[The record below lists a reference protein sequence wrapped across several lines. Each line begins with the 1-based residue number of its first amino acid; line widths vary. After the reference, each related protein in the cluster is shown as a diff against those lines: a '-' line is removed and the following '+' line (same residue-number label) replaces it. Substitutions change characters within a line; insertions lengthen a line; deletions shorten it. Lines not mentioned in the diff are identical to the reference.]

1 MAGLALALGAL
12 NSPAALKSPAA
23 LLSIAKTKTAGRSLH
38 AGSDGPAQFA
48 EPGFLEAL
56 TALGAHATPEN
67 CVAAC
72 GLELCMGA
80 LAEDESAQIAASCA
94 SPCLA
99 FMVTTTELTAAL
111 DATHEHEEGSG
122 DAAAA
127 EEPLDLS
134 LVCSVYNGCGASFF
148 NGVFVNFAEQ
158 TEEEVA
164 ASVLANIG
172 TICAATSCVRR
183 RPAIPRARPTG
194 APPAPR
200 RRPPPAQ
207 TAAMDFAINLA
218 DGGAGGGSV
227 ATGMCDCRAACGLGD
242 YKNDMSICTAASSA
256 DPLAA
261 MQAGSAKYP
270 DGYIVEVCGNA
281 LFPECGEYM
290 DSFNEDG
297 STPISDFCNVQ
308 RLLPTLVRRRRRRT
322 ARRAPR
328 PAPRAPT
335 VAFPRRQVPA
345 AVSVILV
352 FLVCCVGCIVYCC
365 CFRGTT
371 IEGDS
376 SNGFRRRST
385 ETRKSVKGDAAEV
398 SA

>member
-12 NSPAALKSPAA
+12 NGPAALKSPAA

-308 RLLPTLVRRRRRRT
+308 RLLPTLVRRRRRP
-322 ARRAPR
+322 ARARAPPRPPR

-335 VAFPRRQVPA
+335 VAFPRRQVA
-345 AVSVILV
+345 AAARSSSSSCAASAASVL
-352 FLVCCVGCIVYCC
+352 LLLPRHDD
-365 CFRGTT
+365 RGRR
-371 IEGDS
+371 G
-376 SNGFRRRST
+376 RRRG
-385 ETRKSVKGDAAEV
+385 RA
-398 SA
+398 

>member
-12 NSPAALKSPAA
+12 NGPAALKSPAA

-38 AGSDGPAQFA
+38 GGSDGPAQFA
-48 EPGFLEAL
+48 EPGFFEAL

-183 RPAIPRARPTG
+183 RPAIPRARPAG

-308 RLLPTLVRRRRRRT
+308 RLLPTLVRRRRRQPT
-322 ARRAPR
+322 
-328 PAPRAPT
+328 APRAAHRAP
-335 VAFPRRQVPA
+335 PRARPPSLSRVGRSPQPSPSSSSSSCAASAASCTAAASEARRSRATPA
-345 AVSVILV
+345 TASAA
-352 FLVCCVGCIVYCC
+352 G
-365 CFRGTT
+365 
-371 IEGDS
+371 
-376 SNGFRRRST
+376 RRR
-385 ETRKSVKGDAAEV
+385 RGRA
-398 SA
+398 

>member
-12 NSPAALKSPAA
+12 NGPAALKSPAA

-200 RRPPPAQ
+200 RRPPPPRRRPPWTSRSTSP
-207 TAAMDFAINLA
+207 TAA
-218 DGGAGGGSV
+218 
-227 ATGMCDCRAACGLGD
+227 RAAARSRRGCA
-242 YKNDMSICTAASSA
+242 TA
-256 DPLAA
+256 
-261 MQAGSAKYP
+261 
-270 DGYIVEVCGNA
+270 
-281 LFPECGEYM
+281 
-290 DSFNEDG
+290 
-297 STPISDFCNVQ
+297 
-308 RLLPTLVRRRRRRT
+308 
-322 ARRAPR
+322 
-328 PAPRAPT
+328 APRA
-335 VAFPRRQVPA
+335 ASA
-345 AVSVILV
+345 
-352 FLVCCVGCIVYCC
+352 
-365 CFRGTT
+365 TT
-371 IEGDS
+371 K
-376 SNGFRRRST
+376 T
-385 ETRKSVKGDAAEV
+385 T
-398 SA
+398 

>member
-12 NSPAALKSPAA
+12 NGPAALKSPAA

-183 RPAIPRARPTG
+183 R
-194 APPAPR
+194 R
-200 RRPPPAQ
+200 R
-207 TAAMDFAINLA
+207 
-218 DGGAGGGSV
+218 G
-227 ATGMCDCRAACGLGD
+227 
-242 YKNDMSICTAASSA
+242 
-256 DPLAA
+256 
-261 MQAGSAKYP
+261 
-270 DGYIVEVCGNA
+270 
-281 LFPECGEYM
+281 
-290 DSFNEDG
+290 
-297 STPISDFCNVQ
+297 
-308 RLLPTLVRRRRRRT
+308 
-322 ARRAPR
+322 
-328 PAPRAPT
+328 
-335 VAFPRRQVPA
+335 
-345 AVSVILV
+345 
-352 FLVCCVGCIVYCC
+352 
-365 CFRGTT
+365 
-371 IEGDS
+371 
-376 SNGFRRRST
+376 
-385 ETRKSVKGDAAEV
+385 
-398 SA
+398 